1 MKPATAFKP
10 SHSCAVLLVGEPK
23 SGKTRTMFSFPK
35 PAIIDADMN
44 LASGARVL
52 PGDKTW
58 WYFQPALNDD
68 GTEVPLENRWMRCV
82 DETKAML
89 KNPDVQTVVIDG
101 LGVMCEWI
109 MAHIVKVNK
118 AAGTNK
124 TGKMELRDY
133 GDLARLL
140 REYIMMLRLPG
151 KYIVVT
157 SHQSAEKDELTGA
170 LRYSLAIPGQSKE
183 TLGGLFTD
191 VWATMASNIG
201 GKVKYEIRTK
211 PTGLHVALGTSFDFP
226 SALDI
231 TDKTPAQ
238 IWDILAPKLSPL
250 TGAEKQQTKIN

>member
-1 MKPATAFKP
+1 MKSGSSFTP

-23 SGKTRTMFSFPK
+23 SGKTRTMFSFPS
-35 PAIIDADMN
+35 PGIIDADMN
-44 LASGARVL
+44 LASGARIL
-52 PGDKTW
+52 PPDKPWFYT
-58 WYFQPALNDD
+58 QPALDD
-68 GTEVPLENRWMRCV
+68 SGKEVPLENRWLRCV

-89 KNPDVQTVVIDG
+89 KDPNIHTIVIDG

-118 AAGTNK
+118 LAGTNK

-151 KYIVVT
+151 KYVVVT
-157 SHQSAEKDELTGA
+157 SHQSAEKDETNGMF
-170 LRYSLAIPGQSKE
+170 RYSLAIPGQSKE

-191 VWATMASNIG
+191 VWANMATNVG
-201 GKVKYEIRTK
+201 GKCKYEIRTK

-226 SALDI
+226 SAIDI
-231 TDKTPAQ
+231 TDKSPDQ
-238 IWDILAPKLSPL
+238 IWSILSPQL
-250 TGAEKQQTKIN
+250 NPTKK

>member
-1 MKPATAFKP
+1 MKSGSTFTP

-23 SGKTRTMFSFPK
+23 SGKTRTMFAFPS
-35 PAIIDADMN
+35 PGIIDADMN

-52 PGDKTW
+52 TPGKKW
-58 WYFQPALNDD
+58 GYSQPALTDD
-68 GTEVPLENRWMRCV
+68 GKEVPLDARWLRCV

-89 KNPDVQTVVIDG
+89 KNPEIETIVIDG

-151 KYIVVT
+151 KYVVVT
-157 SHQSAEKDELTGA
+157 SHQSAEKDETNGSF
-170 LRYSLAIPGQSKE
+170 RYSLAIPGQSKE

-201 GKVKYEIRTK
+201 GKCKYEIRTK

-226 SALDI
+226 SAIDI
-231 TDKTPAQ
+231 TDKTPDQ
-238 IWDILAPKLSPL
+238 IWSILSPQL
-250 TGAEKQQTKIN
+250 KPTKV